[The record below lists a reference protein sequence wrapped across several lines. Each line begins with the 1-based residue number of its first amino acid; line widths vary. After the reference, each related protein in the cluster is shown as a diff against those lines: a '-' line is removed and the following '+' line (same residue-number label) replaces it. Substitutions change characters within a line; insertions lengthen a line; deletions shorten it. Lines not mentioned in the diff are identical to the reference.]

1 MVQGA
6 QKLAVKKKARVTKQQ
21 MNPRKAAPR
30 IIKARNQTK
39 GIKLTQKLNKIH
51 SASLLLHVEDSLFDF
66 KTDSQGSGKLTE
78 KRPISGDL
86 VLGWTVSDEKFRI
99 LPVIKA
105 YSNDQFS
112 LKDDDDGIKE
122 SNILPSRR
130 RRI

>member
-1 MVQGA
+1 MQLKPV
-6 QKLAVKKKARVTKQQ
+6 
-21 MNPRKAAPR
+21 
-30 IIKARNQTK
+30 
-39 GIKLTQKLNKIH
+39 
-51 SASLLLHVEDSLFDF
+51 SEDSLFDF

-78 KRPISGDL
+78 KRSISGDL

-122 SNILPSRR
+122 SNILLSRR
-130 RRI
+130 RRT